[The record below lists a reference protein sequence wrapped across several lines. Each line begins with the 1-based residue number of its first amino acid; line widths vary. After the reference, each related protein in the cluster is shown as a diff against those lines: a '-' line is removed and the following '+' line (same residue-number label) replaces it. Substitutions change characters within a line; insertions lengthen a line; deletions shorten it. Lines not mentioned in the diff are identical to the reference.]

1 MGKRLDEDGI
11 IFSFLQMLSGFSPAE
26 RAVIMK
32 VPAASN
38 PEELL
43 RWAEF
48 FLPFFYFLLLQRF
61 ASLCK
66 YFRGEHHLEEIMY
79 HENIRRSALLQL
91 IDKFR
96 DILVKVEHED
106 PAVSMYF
113 RRME

>member
-1 MGKRLDEDGI
+1 MNVYLFCVDAIWVLTCRKDSDYE
-11 IFSFLQMLSGFSPAE
+11 SPSCFQP
-26 RAVIMK
+26 RRTSK
-32 VPAASN
+32 ASCKFN
-38 PEELL
+38 CY
-43 RWAEF
+43 AIANF
-48 FLPFFYFLLLQRF
+48 FTKRF

>member
-1 MGKRLDEDGI
+1 
-11 IFSFLQMLSGFSPAE
+11 MLSGFSPAE

-38 PEELL
+38 PEELQ
-43 RWAEF
+43 RWVEIFATAN
-48 FLPFFYFLLLQRF
+48 LLLKRF

>member
-1 MGKRLDEDGI
+1 MQKLFAI
-11 IFSFLQMLSGFSPAE
+11 
-26 RAVIMK
+26 
-32 VPAASN
+32 
-38 PEELL
+38 LL
-43 RWAEF
+43 LF
-48 FLPFFYFLLLQRF
+48 LLQRF